1 MSLAAIPLAAENNPL
16 IPDLGELIIGFI
28 AFAVLVAL
36 LWKAAF
42 PAIERVYHERTE
54 RIEGGIA
61 RADQAQQE
69 AQRTLEQ
76 YRAQLAE
83 ARAEATR
90 MREEARVQGQGIVE
104 ELRARAQ
111 QEAAQITARAEA
123 RIEADRQHAFAELR
137 SEIGRLAVDL
147 SGRIIGESLQDGDRQ
162 RRVVDRFLTDLEDA
176 AGGAAGGASL
186 APPMR

>member
-176 AGGAAGGASL
+176 AGGAAGGASP

>member
-1 MSLAAIPLAAENNPL
+1 
-16 IPDLGELIIGFI
+16 
-28 AFAVLVAL
+28 
-36 LWKAAF
+36 
-42 PAIERVYHERTE
+42 
-54 RIEGGIA
+54 
-61 RADQAQQE
+61 
-69 AQRTLEQ
+69 
-76 YRAQLAE
+76 
-83 ARAEATR
+83 

-162 RRVVDRFLTDLEDA
+162 RRVVDRFLTDLEDT
-176 AGGAAGGASL
+176 AGGAAGGASP
-186 APPMR
+186 AQPMR